1 MLEGAA
7 KVVLRQLF
15 ESLGRVAAGGELDA
29 TGGSAPMRFLQR
41 LFARFRRHA

>member
-15 ESLGRVAAGGELDA
+15 EALGRQAAGQPLA
-29 TGGSAPMRFLQR
+29 TDGSSIARLFRR